1 MRQEYE
7 YIQRSADGPND
18 MSIAMTVM
26 EQSVRCLPRPPLLPY
41 RASCNDWSPRPAGP
55 HRGPSSTRTLVSVC
69 CMSEAAW
76 DAVFKEDG
84 GEESK
89 LAKGI
94 QAKIIAAAQA
104 TEEGDTLLIPSRGAH
119 ASAGKQWRIV
129 VELAAA
135 RDLTP
140 TELQLFDIWLEER
153 WGTEVAETF
162 AKPLRNVILSPP
174 SARAAI
180 VPKPPEAA

>member
-1 MRQEYE
+1 
-7 YIQRSADGPND
+7 
-18 MSIAMTVM
+18 
-26 EQSVRCLPRPPLLPY
+26 
-41 RASCNDWSPRPAGP
+41 
-55 HRGPSSTRTLVSVC
+55 
-69 CMSEAAW
+69 MSEAAW
-76 DAVFKEDG
+76 DAVFQEDG

-162 AKPLRNVILSPP
+162 AKPLRNVRHHQMDLITCRTRRVWWR
-174 SARAAI
+174 SARVYYAAS
-180 VPKPPEAA
+180 PFLRA